1 VSTTFV
7 GNDIVDLE
15 QPRTRGRADDDR
27 FVDRVFDEDERAAI
41 RSAPDGDAELW
52 ARWAAKEAGFKVI
65 SKLLGAPPPF
75 VHRAFKVTWT
85 EVGAATREGRV
96 TYGGHSA
103 HLSVRLCPEYVHA
116 FGCGAVSGLE
126 DDIRLH
132 PSVVQLD
139 APDSPWS
146 GALEALRERFTERE
160 LDAVYSRQSAAV
172 RLGARAELAATLPV
186 DEKRLQIVCDP
197 GPTSQRPPRVLLDG
211 TPTEA
216 DVSLSH
222 DGRWLAWVLWKS
234 NQLEKT

>member
-1 VSTTFV
+1 
-7 GNDIVDLE
+7 
-15 QPRTRGRADDDR
+15 
-27 FVDRVFDEDERAAI
+27 
-41 RSAPDGDAELW
+41 
-52 ARWAAKEAGFKVI
+52 
-65 SKLLGAPPPF
+65 
-75 VHRAFKVTWT
+75 
-85 EVGAATREGRV
+85 
-96 TYGGHSA
+96 
-103 HLSVRLCPEYVHA
+103 
-116 FGCGAVSGLE
+116 LE

-234 NQLEKT
+234 NQLENR